1 MKKTALVLAL
11 VLSGFLLTSRFTTPA
26 RSDSVITSGTIQLQ
40 PDAYLQYFV
49 ELQKGD
55 RFEGNFTVTD
65 LIPYQV
71 TNPLAILLNYSGIH
85 TFEVEIFAFSAVT
98 KQEVFHFRNPTADS
112 QYFFNYTADYS
123 GFCTIDFYCGMNNFG
138 PDVKIPKVNFNY
150 NVIEATP
157 LKLHILSPS
166 NQTYIESNLSLSFT
180 INRTVDTL
188 SYSLD
193 GKDNVTLNGNITL
206 TGLSDGMHHITVYAN
221 DTFGY
226 TDRQTVNFTVD
237 VSEPFPTVPVTVAS
251 GASIAAVAA
260 GVVVYLKKRKQGQN
274 K

>member
-1 MKKTALVLAL
+1 MSKSVALLLIL
-11 VLSGFLLTSRFTTPA
+11 VFLIATSITTPLPA
-26 RSDSVITSGTIQLQ
+26 KADSVLTSGTIQLQ

-55 RFEGNFTVTD
+55 RFEGNFTVID

-180 INRTVDTL
+180 INRAVDTL

-193 GKDNVTLNGNITL
+193 GKDNITLNGNTTL

-221 DTFGY
+221 DSFDY
-226 TDRQTVNFTVD
+226 ADRQTVAFTVIA
-237 VSEPFPTVPVTVAS
+237 T
-251 GASIAAVAA
+251 SILALAVA
-260 GVVVYLKKRKQGQN
+260 VVVTITIVVALLLYRRHRKN
-274 K
+274 LTPS